1 MIPVQQ
7 LTPDQAAEELGA
19 LLDAKF
25 LVEEDVIALHHWKT
39 EHAQR
44 QTDLEMWLMLHPPI
58 PQDAPP
64 QQLATT
70 PEAPKEKPMDH
81 LKLTPKQRLENLTA
95 AYADALEK
103 VQSDLT
109 SKKLR
114 SMVANL
120 KHSIK
125 ALCTSYKLTL
135 PELVPVPPLGDPK
148 PKGTTRPQDKPV
160 KKAPAPPKAL
170 PRKVAEGEAHPYEP
184 PTAGDLREALDV
196 LLHAPETSY
205 IPTVTDP
212 VCGSAGLPR
221 MEFSICEN
229 L

>member
-1 MIPVQQ
+1 
-7 LTPDQAAEELGA
+7 
-19 LLDAKF
+19 
-25 LVEEDVIALHHWKT
+25 
-39 EHAQR
+39 
-44 QTDLEMWLMLHPPI
+44 
-58 PQDAPP
+58 
-64 QQLATT
+64 
-70 PEAPKEKPMDH
+70 MDH

-221 MEFSICEN
+221 MEFSKDSTVGQALLVQSTLRGIRRDLFHVIAQLEA
-229 L
+229 LSKRGRDIVEEDLRSLDHLIAAALIIADEHVEAAS